1 MRLLPFIEQQ
11 DGAFARRHAKLN
23 EAVCELI
30 DDFGLVHFGT
40 LDIGSRES
48 VGRVLRSADKAI
60 GYIGGSDEGPPPGV
74 HSLDYEGDEDG
85 AVQERYMRETDLS
98 ELLGPG
104 SHGPGACSGESTPK

>member
-1 MRLLPFIEQQ
+1 M
-11 DGAFARRHAKLN
+11 
-23 EAVCELI
+23 CELI

-48 VGRVLRSADKAI
+48 VGAVLRSADKAI
-60 GYIGGSDEGPPPGV
+60 GYIGGGGEDVRERGV
-74 HSLDYEGDEDG
+74 HSLDYEGDESG

-104 SHGPGACSGESTPK
+104 AGGAGDS